1 MKTYIYKSQKKDEMY
16 LYITTEDDFSSVPE
30 PLLSRMGPTPVFV
43 MELTLDRS
51 RKLAREDVRKVIHNL
66 ETQGFHL
73 QMPPS
78 ADLILQRERAGKP
91 H

>member
-16 LYITTEDDFSSVPE
+16 LYVTTEDDFSSVPDA
-30 PLLSRMGPTPVFV
+30 LLSRMGDSPIFV
-43 MELTLDRS
+43 MDLDLDSS
-51 RKLAREDVRKVIHNL
+51 RKLAREDVKKVIHNL
-66 ETQGFHL
+66 QTQGFHL

>member
-16 LYITTEDDFSSVPE
+16 LYVATQDDFSSVPDT
-30 PLLSRMGPTPVFV
+30 LLSSMGVPPIFV
-43 MELTLDRS
+43 MELALESS
-51 RKLAREDVRKVIHNL
+51 RKLAREDVKKVIHNL
-66 ETQGFHL
+66 QTHGFHL

-78 ADLILQRERAGKP
+78 ADLLLQRERAGKP

>member
-1 MKTYIYKSQKKDEMY
+1 MY
-16 LYITTEDDFSSVPE
+16 LYVSTEDDFSSVPDA
-30 PLLSRMGPTPVFV
+30 LLSRMGESPIFV
-43 MELTLDRS
+43 MELELDAR
-51 RKLAREDVRKVIHNL
+51 RKLAREDVNKVIDNL
-66 ETQGFHL
+66 KTQGFHL

>member
-16 LYITTEDDFSSVPE
+16 LYIPTQDDFSSVPE
-30 PLLSRMGPTPVFV
+30 TLLSRMGPTPIFV
-43 MELTLDRS
+43 MELTLDAS